1 MRADDTAKASRFAAE
16 VCGLA
21 TEAFDSGFYCAEAVA
36 GALAKAQ
43 GIDSELVLRMA
54 TTFSAGM
61 SYSCGTCGALTGAV
75 MGLGLSLG
83 RSDARASAVAAFATA
98 GELIRTFESEFG
110 SRDCKQLLGCDI
122 STAEGQITYGREQ
135 LYARCERYT
144 VRAAEIAA
152 TLLAND
158 KR

>member
-1 MRADDTAKASRFAAE
+1 MSAGNTANASRFAAE
-16 VCGLA
+16 VRGLA
-21 TEAFDSGFYCAEAVA
+21 TEAFDSGLYCAEAVA

-43 GIDSELVLRMA
+43 GIESELVPRMA

-75 MGLGLSLG
+75 MGLSLSLG
-83 RSDARASAVAAFATA
+83 RSDARASAAAAFAAA
-98 GELIRTFESEFG
+98 GELIRSFENEFG

-122 STAEGQITYGREQ
+122 STAEGQLTYGREQ
-135 LYARCERYT
+135 LYARCERFT

-152 TLLAND
+152 ALLANG